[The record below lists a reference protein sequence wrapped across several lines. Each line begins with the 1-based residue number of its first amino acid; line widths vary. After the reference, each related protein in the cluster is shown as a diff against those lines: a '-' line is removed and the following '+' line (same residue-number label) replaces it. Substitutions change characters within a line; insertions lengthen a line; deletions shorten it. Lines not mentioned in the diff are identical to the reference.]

1 MNPVIGI
8 LDKFRLGV
16 SADGKSCV
24 MVFVDEA
31 HRSIN
36 CIANYAEFSAFI
48 ASLSD
53 AATEMARRRTV
64 LGDEN
69 EGEHACLDAMNVM
82 SAAFEMNQDAGYLE
96 GILIGDAGQT
106 VGIRMRPE
114 VACQLTRAM
123 LMSAPAASNS

>member
-1 MNPVIGI
+1 MDHVIGI

-24 MVFVDEA
+24 MVFIDEA

-36 CIANYAEFSAFI
+36 CIANYAEFNAFI

-53 AATEMARRRTV
+53 AANEMARRRTV
-64 LGDEN
+64 LGDED
-69 EGEHACLDAMNVM
+69 EGESAGFDALNVT

-96 GILIGDAGQT
+96 GTLIGDAGQI
-106 VGIRMRPE
+106 VGIRMSPE

-123 LMSAPAASNS
+123 LTSAPAAGRG